1 MTFIDE
7 LENTAI
13 LKELKN
19 TDNAGCVCKKKKKNP
34 IPLSL
39 HTQVN
44 SNL

>member
-7 LENTAI
+7 LENTEI

-19 TDNAGCVCKKKKKNP
+19 TDNAGCICKKKNP
-34 IPLSL
+34 IPLGL